1 MSHKLSD
8 SFVHHFETIEDPR
21 RQAGLR
27 HPLIEVL
34 FIAICAIIAGADDWV
49 AIERFGKAKQRWFGL
64 YLPLKHGIPS
74 HDTFANVFGAL
85 DPEQF
90 SEAFIKWMQMI
101 ATVSGVIALDGK
113 TIRRSFDKALGKS
126 AIHMVSAWSSENR
139 LILGQVK
146 VDDKSNEITA
156 IPRLLDLLVING
168 CLVTIDAMGCQTEI
182 ALQIVEQGGDYL
194 LAVKKNHKHLYEDIE
209 HLFKHAT
216 ADNFVQDNFDE
227 TKTVDKQHGRLD
239 IRYCQTIAE
248 PEWLDYLRSR
258 HSWAQLATV
267 VRIYTQRQQG
277 NGKKV
282 IDSRYY
288 ICSRLA
294 SAEELLE
301 ATRSHWGVENN
312 VHWVL
317 DVVFNEDHNRARTKH
332 TQQNLAIMRR
342 MAINM
347 LNQEQSRKQSLKGK
361 RQLAGWDESYLEQVI
376 FN

>member
-1 MSHKLSD
+1 MSHQLSD
-8 SFVHHFETIEDPR
+8 SFVQHFENIEDPR

-27 HPLIEVL
+27 HALIEIL

-49 AIERFGKAKQRWFGL
+49 AIERFGKAKVNWFKKYL
-64 YLPLKHGIPS
+64 YLKHGIPA
-74 HDTFANVFGAL
+74 HDTFGDVFGML

-90 SEAFIKWMQMI
+90 AEAFIGWMQMI

-156 IPRLLDLLVING
+156 IPKLLELLVIKG

-182 ALQIVEQGGDYL
+182 AHQIVEQGGDYL
-194 LAVKKNHKHLYEDIE
+194 LAIKKNQKYLYEDVE
-209 HLFKHAT
+209 HLFKHAVAQNFT
-216 ADNFVQDNFDE
+216 AAGFDE
-227 TKTVDKQHGRLD
+227 ARTVDKQHGRLE
-239 IRYCQTIAE
+239 IRHCQLISE

-258 HSWAQLATV
+258 HDWEKLHSV
-267 VRIYTQRQQG
+267 VKIQTERQMG
-277 NGKKV
+277 RKKSQE
-282 IDSRYY
+282 SRYY
-288 ICSRLA
+288 LCSSMA
-294 SAEELLE
+294 SAADLLE
-301 ATRSHWGVENN
+301 GTRAHWGVENN
-312 VHWVL
+312 VHWIL
-317 DVVFNEDHNRARTKH
+317 DVVFDEDASRVRTGH
-332 TQQNLAIMRR
+332 AQQNLATMRR

-347 LNQEQSRKQSLKGK
+347 LNQEQTRKDSLKGK
-361 RQLAGWDESYLEQVI
+361 RQLAGWDESYLERII